1 MTEVDEQKIIFDF
14 DRRSCVDFRFSMG
27 ILVLV
32 TGINAESK
40 N

>member
-1 MTEVDEQKIIFDF
+1 MTEIDEQKTIFDF
-14 DRRSCVDFRFSMG
+14 GGRSNVDFRFSMG

-32 TGINAESK
+32 TGISDESK